1 MLFVTLLSLK
11 ATATPAQT
19 IPRRA
24 QWKYPEGLKVIAEYW
39 LQTDKP
45 HVIIVAEANEV
56 APMMM
61 ATEPWI
67 DLFDFVV
74 IPAITAEEG
83 LKLVSQMMPPGA

>member
-1 MLFVTLLSLK
+1 MLFVTLLSPK
-11 ATATPAQT
+11 ATATPAET
-19 IPRRA
+19 IPRRV

-61 ATEPWI
+61 ATEAWG
-67 DLFDFVV
+67 DLFDFTVV
-74 IPAITAEEG
+74 PAITAEDG
-83 LKLVSQMMPPGA
+83 LKLISQMMPPGA